1 MTGRHAHASGKG
13 ASKTGLWLV
22 QFAAIVVG
30 ILLALAA
37 VGAVFYYLVTGSNLI
52 VAYSA
57 MSVFWVGYFIWT
69 LVRRRGT
76 FWLWFSA
83 SLLLSTI
90 SQLIT
95 ALAHRHEWLAG
106 HPHLTAQLSDWSRW
120 IGLALLGVAVVLG
133 IRSGELLF
141 WRRSRPAS
149 GSAEPEE

>member
-1 MTGRHAHASGKG
+1 MTGRHAHASCQP
-13 ASKTGLWLV
+13 ASRTGLRRARAV
-22 QFAAIVVG
+22 AIVVVV
-30 ILLALAA
+30 LLALAA
-37 VGAVFYYLVTGSNLI
+37 AALVFYDLITGSNLV

-83 SLLLSTI
+83 SLLLGTI

-95 ALAHRHEWLAG
+95 ALAHRHQWLAAQ
-106 HPHLTAQLSDWSRW
+106 PHLAAQLSDWTEW

-141 WRRSRPAS
+141 WKQSRPA
-149 GSAEPEE
+149 SAEPEE

>member
-1 MTGRHAHASGKG
+1 MTGRHAHASGKA
-13 ASKTGLWLV
+13 ASGTGLRRARV
-22 QFAAIVVG
+22 VAIVVVV
-30 ILLALAA
+30 LLALAA
-37 VGAVFYYLVTGSNLI
+37 AAVVFYDLVTSSNLV

-57 MSVFWVGYFIWT
+57 VSVFWVGYFIWS

-76 FWLWFSA
+76 FWLWISA

-95 ALAHRHEWLAG
+95 ALAHRHQWLAAQ
-106 HPHLTAQLSDWSRW
+106 PHLAAQLSDWARW
-120 IGLALLGVAVVLG
+120 IGLALLAITLVLG

-141 WRRSRPAS
+141 WKRSRPAA